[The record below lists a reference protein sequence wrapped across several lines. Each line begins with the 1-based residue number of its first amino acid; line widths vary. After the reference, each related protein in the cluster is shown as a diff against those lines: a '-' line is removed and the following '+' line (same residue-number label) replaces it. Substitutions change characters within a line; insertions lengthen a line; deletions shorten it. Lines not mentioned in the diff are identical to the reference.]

1 MSTTIHVGKSR
12 RLVVVV
18 TDQTGK
24 VVPFPDGWALG
35 WAQSL
40 DGGNMTLNSNGAD
53 NSCTFKC
60 VGVAKQGDYIPGRPV
75 AISAILTSQD
85 GKTTTSIHDQ
95 VNLVAADTSVPAV
108 PLPGPNLN
116 IGFSW
121 GPEF

>member
-1 MSTTIHVGKSR
+1 LSITIHVGKSR
-12 RLVVVV
+12 RIGVIV

-40 DGGNMTLNSNGAD
+40 DGGNMTLNSNAAD

-60 VGVAKQGDYIPGRPV
+60 VGIAQQGDYIPGRSV
-75 AISAILTSQD
+75 TISAILTPQKI
-85 GKTTTSIHDQ
+85 GTTVTIYDF
-95 VNLVAADTSVPAV
+95 VNLVEADASIPTV

-116 IGFSW
+116 VGFSW